1 MCFEMILY
9 SQEEKHDMAFM
20 AEEKMAW
27 ETVFLK
33 EPWRRLS
40 VSKEKAAAIFMPLFA
55 WGRHT

>member
-1 MCFEMILY
+1 MT
-9 SQEEKHDMAFM
+9 FM

-40 VSKEKAAAIFMPLFA
+40 VSKEKAVAVFMPLFA

>member
-1 MCFEMILY
+1 
-9 SQEEKHDMAFM
+9 MAFM
-20 AEEKMAW
+20 EEEKMAW

-40 VSKEKAAAIFMPLFA
+40 VSKEKAAAVFMPLFA